1 MTRFFAI
8 LLFSVSALCP
18 ISGQQNSVSLTGNYS
33 IFHHSDFLF
42 KWNGGGLNADYQ
54 RALNDHF
61 SAGLGVNWLLFESS
75 RESLEHPVNPI
86 YPSVKYSLIVM
97 KPTLFYYFA
106 KPLNGL
112 YCGVAF
118 ICDYLTARTKLD
130 DSNPYYIYFPEN
142 DSGAGIGFLYGYRYQ
157 FPSGFGLLVQGSHD
171 WSSFDKNNI
180 ASPLHQWGAGAFV
193 AF

>member
-1 MTRFFAI
+1 MTRFFTI
-8 LLFSVSALCP
+8 LLILVSAFCSVL
-18 ISGQQNSVSLTGNYS
+18 GQQNSLNLTGNYS
-33 IFHHSDFLF
+33 IFHHSDFVN
-42 KWNGGGLNADYQ
+42 KWEGGGLNFGYQ

-86 YPSVKYSLIVM
+86 YPAVKYSLIAV
-97 KPTLFYYFA
+97 KPTLFYYFG
-106 KPLNGL
+106 KPFKGF
-112 YCGVAF
+112 YCGAALSY
-118 ICDYLTARTKLD
+118 DYLTSRTELD

-142 DSGAGIGFLYGYRYQ
+142 DSGAGVGLLYGYRYQ

-171 WSSFDKNNI
+171 WSSFDNNGI